1 MLVSRSPEWLGL
13 YSTKKIVFILAATA
27 SSLAYFYIIKK
38 INISLFFHS
47 FWNFLASKYIL
58 IYLIISLLSAIP
70 FINQGVTIG
79 EDISGQVKSSLH
91 WIQGKVDAPNII
103 NEPNKSDL
111 STDQSKWI
119 IRPPGAAMLPIP
131 GLLLGLS
138 LGTSIQIG
146 LFVCTLVGGFG
157 WLQIFKKFNVEKTVN
172 LLAAVLMGIMV
183 GTSISFYSTANVIL
197 YGLVPWFTLLA
208 YTISSFIPR
217 NKHSVRSYIVLVLFL
232 LVIGFFAWIK
242 LSGIIIAGTIGACLF
257 FILLKEFK
265 SRKRII
271 YTLFFGLIGVF
282 FWIPFIGIE
291 KINHSM
297 TGMTADDLYGENN
310 SEIQAPLFGKYWAN
324 STKGTWLAWSFVAA
338 PGYALPGKSIAHE
351 VRNFGL
357 QFKEFTE
364 WADQKGVNEHAL
376 LSGAVGVILTILLLI
391 DLRMSWQIMKGY
403 QKISLISFLTL
414 PYIGLAILAARY
426 EWNYLLYH
434 AHTIEFWLIYA
445 IPTFL
450 VYSSTNKLRLNT
462 FFLLGVLIALP
473 LGKKMEYIVFRF
485 GDKESEYIGKTED
498 KLNLKP
504 GYYSQAIDYIE
515 KDSNDP
521 LDVVYFL
528 AKGDM
533 GDLILRT
540 NKRSMSTHFA
550 TDNFPN
556 ITKLKTSQKLNVY
569 CVYESSMKENHQF
582 IKSFKEKFPQ
592 SISQNIVFSKRMTVL
607 KIVLIPKV
615 STFQNS

>member
-38 INISLFFHS
+38 INISLFIHS

-217 NKHSVRSYIVLVLFL
+217 NKHSVRSYILLALFL
-232 LVIGFFAWIK
+232 LTIGFFAWIK

-257 FILLKEFK
+257 FIMLKEFK

-271 YTLFFGLIGVF
+271 YILFFGLIGVF

-473 LGKKMEYIVFRF
+473 LGKKMEYIVCRF

-515 KDSNDP
+515 KDSDDP

-569 CVYESSMKENHQF
+569 CVYETSMKENHQF

-592 SISQNIVFSKRMTVL
+592 SISQNIIFSKRMTVI

>member
-1 MLVSRSPEWLGL
+1 
-13 YSTKKIVFILAATA
+13 
-27 SSLAYFYIIKK
+27 LAYFYIIKK
-38 INISLFFHS
+38 INISLFIHS
-47 FWNFLASKYIL
+47 IWKFLASKYLL
-58 IYLIISLLSAIP
+58 IYLIISLLSALP

-91 WIQGKVDAPNII
+91 WIQGIVDAPNII

-146 LFVCTLVGGFG
+146 LFVCTLIGGLG
-157 WLQIFKKFNVEKTVN
+157 WMQIFKKFNVDKTIN
-172 LLAAVLMGIMV
+172 ILAAVLMGIMV

-197 YGLVPWFTLLA
+197 FGLVPWFILLA
-208 YTISSFIPR
+208 YTISSFIPK
-217 NKHSVRSYIVLVLFL
+217 NKHSVRSYIVLPLFL
-232 LVIGFFAWIK
+232 LMIGFFPWIK

-257 FILLKEFK
+257 FILFKEFK

-271 YTLFFGLIGVF
+271 YTLFFGSVGIF
-282 FWIPFIGIE
+282 FWIPFLGIE
-291 KINHSM
+291 KMNHSM
-297 TGMTADDLYGENN
+297 TGMTADELYGENN
-310 SEIQAPLFGKYWAN
+310 SDIQAPLFGKYWAN
-324 STKGTWLAWSFVAA
+324 STKGTWLVWSFAAA

-357 QFKEFTE
+357 QFDEFTE
-364 WADQKGVNEHAL
+364 WADQKGVNEHVL
-376 LSGAVGVILTILLLI
+376 LSGAVGIILTILLLI

-403 QKISLISFLTL
+403 QKISLICFFTL

-450 VYSSTNKLRLNT
+450 VYSSTSKLRLNT
-462 FFLLGVLIALP
+462 FILLGVLIALP
-473 LGKKMEYIVFRF
+473 LGKKMEYIVCRL
-485 GDKESEYIGKTED
+485 GDNEHEYISETED
-498 KLNLKP
+498 KLDLKP
-504 GYYSQAIDYIE
+504 GYYSQAIDYID
-515 KDSNDP
+515 KDSDDP

-569 CVYESSMKENHQF
+569 CVYESSMNENHQF
-582 IKSFKEKFPQ
+582 INSFKEKFPQ
-592 SISQNIVFSKRMTVL
+592 SISQNIIFSKKMTVL

>member
-38 INISLFFHS
+38 INISLFIHS

-146 LFVCTLVGGFG
+146 LFVCTLFGGFG

-217 NKHSVRSYIVLVLFL
+217 NKHSVRSYILLALFL
-232 LVIGFFAWIK
+232 LTIGFFAWIK

-271 YTLFFGLIGVF
+271 YILFFGLIGVF
-282 FWIPFIGIE
+282 FWVPFLGIE
-291 KINHSM
+291 KMNHSM

-473 LGKKMEYIVFRF
+473 LGKKMEYIVCRF

-569 CVYESSMKENHQF
+569 CVYETSMKENHQF

-592 SISQNIVFSKRMTVL
+592 SISQNIIFSKRMTVI